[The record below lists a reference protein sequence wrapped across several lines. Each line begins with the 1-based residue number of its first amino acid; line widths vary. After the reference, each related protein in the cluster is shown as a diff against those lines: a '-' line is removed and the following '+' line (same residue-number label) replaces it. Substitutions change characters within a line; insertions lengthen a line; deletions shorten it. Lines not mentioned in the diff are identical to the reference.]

1 MSTDPKAVIE
11 GAYAAWQARNLP
23 ALLALLADD
32 MVFALH
38 VPADVLPIGGETRGK
53 TAVAA
58 VLQGLLDGYDFL
70 AYEPSPVIVDGARV
84 ESEVRFQYRQK
95 ATGEVIDS
103 RLHHRWSIADGKV
116 TRLEEWHDLPTVRA
130 FFDRVALRVASDAQ
144 RG

>member
-103 RLHHRWSIADGKV
+103 RLHHRWSTADGKV

>member
-1 MSTDPKAVIE
+1 MSTDAKAVIE

-23 ALLALLADD
+23 ALMPLLADD
-32 MVFALH
+32 IVFALH

-70 AYEPSPVIVDGARV
+70 AYDPSPLTVDGARV
-84 ESEVRFQYRQK
+84 ESDVRFQYRQN
-95 ATGEVIDS
+95 ATGEVIAS
-103 RLHHRWSIADGKV
+103 RLHHRWSTADGKV

-130 FFDRVALRVASDAQ
+130 FFDRVALRVASNAQ